1 MNVLFVHGM
10 GRSPLSGW
18 PLLRELRRNGLNTY
32 SFSYFVCAETFAE
45 IQTRL
50 ELQIVELAKQGDY
63 VLIGHSLGG
72 VLLRA
77 ALNAIEKDI
86 AQPKHLFLLG
96 SPISPSILA
105 QRLSNN
111 LLYKLI
117 TSDCGQLLCSFER
130 MNAIGAVGI
139 PTTCIG
145 GTKSIFITKPFFS
158 GQINDGFVS
167 MPEISADWFTEDIQL
182 PLIHSVL
189 PSSRRIAKLI
199 VDAVRG

>member
-1 MNVLFVHGM
+1 M
-10 GRSPLSGW
+10 
-18 PLLRELRRNGLNTY
+18 NTY

-45 IQTRL
+45 IQSRL
-50 ELQIVELAKQGDY
+50 ELQIVDLAKQDDY

-77 ALNAIEKDI
+77 ALNAIDTGI

-105 QRLSNN
+105 QRLSKNV
-111 LLYKLI
+111 LYKLI
-117 TSDCGQLLCSFER
+117 TNDCGQLLCSFKR

-167 MPEISADWFTEDIQL
+167 LTEISADWFTEDIQL

-189 PSSRRIAKLI
+189 PSSRRIARLV
-199 VDAVRG
+199 VDAIGR